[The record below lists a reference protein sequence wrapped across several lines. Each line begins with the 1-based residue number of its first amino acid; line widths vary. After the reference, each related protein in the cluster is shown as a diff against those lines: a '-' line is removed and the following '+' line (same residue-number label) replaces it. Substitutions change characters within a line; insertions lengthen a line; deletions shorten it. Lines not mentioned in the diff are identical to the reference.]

1 MAAAVVLRVRVR
13 IAFVVAV
20 HALQLRDARI
30 RIGGFRPRKQRRR
43 TRSAGQH
50 LHPAAVRQYPADVL
64 LPPTRRRRE
73 VSVRNRG
80 RGGRIARRGAHE
92 LHVPHVARRNQPP
105 QTDGLSTAGID
116 ARPHRFR
123 TGDGRVPHHR
133 RGNRVRRYG
142 DQHHRPK
149 EERGIHQSPA
159 GQGIFVPGP
168 RRLRQPLDA
177 QAVRQRLPAGG
188 RRAARLPHE
197 AGPRPPVRAPKS
209 VSIRSVRR
217 ITNCTRFPSGNS
229 APHGRT

>member
-159 GQGIFVPGP
+159 GQGIFRSRPASSPATP
-168 RRLRQPLDA
+168 RRA
-177 QAVRQRLPAGG
+177 SGTTTA
-188 RRAARLPHE
+188 
-197 AGPRPPVRAPKS
+197 
-209 VSIRSVRR
+209 
-217 ITNCTRFPSGNS
+217 TCWWTTRCAS
-229 APHGRT
+229 TT

>member
-43 TRSAGQH
+43 TRSAGAT
-50 LHPAAVRQYPADVL
+50 PTPSSSSTVSCRRSITANS
-64 LPPTRRRRE
+64 PPKGGFRPKSRAWR
-73 VSVRNRG
+73 SNRATWS
-80 RGGRIARRGAHE
+80 ARTSCSD
-92 LHVPHVARRNQPP
+92 VARRNQPP

-159 GQGIFVPGP
+159 GQRDFRSRPASSPATP
-168 RRLRQPLDA
+168 RRA
-177 QAVRQRLPAGG
+177 SGTTTATCWWTT
-188 RRAARLPHE
+188 
-197 AGPRPPVRAPKS
+197 
-209 VSIRSVRR
+209 RSAS
-217 ITNCTRFPSGNS
+217 TT
-229 APHGRT
+229 

>member
-149 EERGIHQSPA
+149 KSAAFTKVLRDKGFRSRPASSPA
-159 GQGIFVPGP
+159 TP
-168 RRLRQPLDA
+168 RRA
-177 QAVRQRLPAGG
+177 SGTTTA
-188 RRAARLPHE
+188 
-197 AGPRPPVRAPKS
+197 
-209 VSIRSVRR
+209 
-217 ITNCTRFPSGNS
+217 TCWWTTRCAS
-229 APHGRT
+229 TT